1 MTNSRTALAFRILA
15 ILFSVAL
22 ATAYIACQGENPEQ
36 GKSDD
41 PAVFPSTK
49 SAPMD
54 YNTGNF
60 TPGEEEEAADEPAEP
75 EADPVFLPGSKSAAF
90 DLPSIDGPTK
100 PKDAR
105 PIFTPEV
112 LRKLEEQA
120 KEEPAE

>member
-1 MTNSRTALAFRILA
+1 MTNTRTALAFRVLA

-36 GKSDD
+36 GSSDD

-60 TPGEEEEAADEPAEP
+60 IPGDEEEEADEPAEP
-75 EADPVFLPGSKSAAF
+75 EADPAFLPGSKSIRIE
-90 DLPSIDGPTK
+90 LPPSDGSTK